1 MKHGQGQRYSRIER
15 PQSIVRRTH
24 QHGPGLDSRG
34 AATEGSAFGGQQP
47 SVLPLSLLS
56 LCFMKGDFIMQDK
69 ATNPGKTSRPEKNP
83 LDAKTTYHIGNRS
96 FVVEPVFKEE
106 SPDTLGSVLLRLMK
120 SESEKL

>member
-1 MKHGQGQRYSRIER
+1 
-15 PQSIVRRTH
+15 
-24 QHGPGLDSRG
+24 
-34 AATEGSAFGGQQP
+34 
-47 SVLPLSLLS
+47 
-56 LCFMKGDFIMQDK
+56 MKGDFIMQDK
-69 ATNPGKTSRPEKNP
+69 ATNPGKTSRPEKNT

>member
-1 MKHGQGQRYSRIER
+1 MTHGQGQRYSRIER
-15 PQSIVRRTH
+15 PKSIVRRTH

-34 AATEGSAFGGQQP
+34 AVPAAVRFASFIAI
-47 SVLPLSLLS
+47 
-56 LCFMKGDFIMQDK
+56 FMKGDFIMQDK
-69 ATNPGKTSRPEKNP
+69 ATNPGKINRPEKDP

-96 FVVEPVFKEE
+96 FVVEPVFKKE